1 MLFTCAT
8 LPVSRCV
15 LASDV
20 HERDVRRGGQRGS
33 GLGGKN
39 LLRTI
44 TGAAILSRFQV
55 KQAMSDALERSDKQ
69 EDARF
74 ADRDPFKVWKSRRKK
89 GRRQASVVVVLSE
102 PDFHL

>member
-1 MLFTCAT
+1 
-8 LPVSRCV
+8 V
-15 LASDV
+15 
-20 HERDVRRGGQRGS
+20 GGEGNGGS

-44 TGAAILSRFQV
+44 TGAAILSRIQV
-55 KQAMSDALERSDKQ
+55 KQAMPDALERSDKQ

-89 GRRQASVVVVLSE
+89 KAGIILSE

>member
-1 MLFTCAT
+1 M
-8 LPVSRCV
+8 
-15 LASDV
+15 
-20 HERDVRRGGQRGS
+20 GGEGNGGS
-33 GLGGKN
+33 GLGGEN

-55 KQAMSDALERSDKQ
+55 KQAMPDALERSDKQ

-74 ADRDPFKVWKSRRKK
+74 ANRDPFKVWKSRRKK
-89 GRRQASVVVVLSE
+89 RVRVLFVSE